1 MIEDLKGDESW
12 RLFRIISEFTEG
24 FETLAD
30 IGFAVT
36 LFGSART
43 KPEDPYYQA
52 AEQIAA
58 MLADEGFS
66 IISGGGPGIMEAAN
80 KGGTEHGATSVGLNI
95 ELPYEQVANDFQN
108 LSLEFRYFFARKV
121 MFVKY
126 SMGYVCMPG
135 GFGTLDEFFESLTLM
150 QTNKI
155 YRMPLVLY
163 GIEFWEGLL
172 GWMRTKLI
180 ERGTISIEDFD
191 LITLTDDPREVVA
204 IMKQHREWKKEM
216 IRNARIED
224 LRQQF
229 GEGGDDDWFACLEK
243 LYPQLKNLLG
253 K

>member
-24 FETLAD
+24 FEELSD

-43 KPEDPYYQA
+43 KPNDPYYQA
-52 AEQIAA
+52 AEEIAGL
-58 MLADEGFS
+58 LAEEGFA

-80 KGGTEHGATSVGLNI
+80 KGGAEHGATSVGLNI
-95 ELPYEQVANDFQN
+95 ELPFEQVANDYQN

-155 YRMPLVLY
+155 YRMPLVLF

-172 GWMRTKLI
+172 GWMRSKLI
-180 ERGTISIEDFD
+180 ERGTIAMEDFD

-204 IMKQHREWKKEM
+204 IMKQHRDWKQEKIREAHLADLQNRLGEDVSKEWLE
-216 IRNARIED
+216 
-224 LRQQF
+224 
-229 GEGGDDDWFACLEK
+229 CLEK
-243 LYPQLKNLLG
+243 FYPQLKGLVG